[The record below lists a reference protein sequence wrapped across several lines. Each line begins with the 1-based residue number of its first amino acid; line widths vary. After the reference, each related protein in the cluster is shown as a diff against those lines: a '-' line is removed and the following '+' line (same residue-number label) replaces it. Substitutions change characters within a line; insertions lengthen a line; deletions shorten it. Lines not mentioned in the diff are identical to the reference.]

1 MVAASSSAIVGS
13 PFKLVAV
20 GALALTAATTVLTWT
35 SRDGVDSWGLAH
47 DDGFVVILATV
58 IGIVLVTKG
67 IKAAWIAPG
76 FVVVLLIRD
85 ISRVR
90 GTDFDVGLGL
100 WLGTGFA
107 LLAAVLLIGD
117 LVIDIQRAGRSDEDP

>member
-1 MVAASSSAIVGS
+1 MAASSPAILRS
-13 PFKLVAV
+13 PYKLAAVA
-20 GALALTAATTVLTWT
+20 ALALTAATTVLTWT

-85 ISRVR
+85 IRRVR

-117 LVIDIQRAGRSDEDP
+117 IFLNIQGAARSEQDS

>member
-1 MVAASSSAIVGS
+1 VAASSPAILRS
-13 PFKLVAV
+13 PYKLAAV

-117 LVIDIQRAGRSDEDP
+117 IFLNIQGAARSEQDS

>member
-1 MVAASSSAIVGS
+1 MAASSPAILRS
-13 PFKLVAV
+13 PYKLAAV

-117 LVIDIQRAGRSDEDP
+117 IFLNIQGAARSEQDS